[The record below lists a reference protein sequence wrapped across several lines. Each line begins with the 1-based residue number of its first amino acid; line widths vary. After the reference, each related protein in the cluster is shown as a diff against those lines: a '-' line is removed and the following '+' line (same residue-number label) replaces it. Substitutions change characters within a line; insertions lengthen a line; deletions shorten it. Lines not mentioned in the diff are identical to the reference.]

1 MFSSTQLL
9 QRPEKG
15 DQRSQRTSKNEQIE
29 ANGSEKVSCARYQEK
44 DPTFPP
50 RQLTTKARA
59 STGGRRNRP
68 HLLELL
74 EGVGASGRPST
85 ERVAGGVG
93 EPERPPARVLLHRR
107 DVLRLRRAQ
116 LLLLTA
122 PASRGGGEE
131 VGGSRGSGELTE
143 DAPHGGGASCV
154 AGAVTG
160 GKAVAREG
168 REGGRGKLR
177 EMGDRLINPT
187 CDTDASL
194 GDGRRFVC
202 MNNYSYE
209 YIYVYIIFI
218 NIFER
223 LSRFDLKIYE
233 VSH

>member
-44 DPTFPP
+44 DPTFSP

-59 STGGRRNRP
+59 RTGGRRNRP

-131 VGGSRGSGELTE
+131 VGGSRGGGQLTE

-177 EMGDRLINPT
+177 EMGDRLINP
-187 CDTDASL
+187 L
-194 GDGRRFVC
+194 
-202 MNNYSYE
+202 
-209 YIYVYIIFI
+209 
-218 NIFER
+218 
-223 LSRFDLKIYE
+223 
-233 VSH
+233 